1 MFNGSWNDFDGDWD
15 QQQQQQQQQ
24 LEVAE
29 YSAGQDEQ
37 YDPWLAQSQ
46 DQQQQQQ
53 QQLQLQLKAPGDE
66 EEVCIK
72 HSFAFLS
79 MQPEAVGWPSS
90 TIMTTLLGSVTAASS
105 SISSSL
111 STSLA
116 STGILNGSL
125 DSYLVLDS
133 ACSHRPVFRIR
144 GFFRTIAYDASVKM
158 VDSNG
163 KSTVAEGIGEA
174 MCSLTTVSPT
184 GAPAGSVNLAF
195 SEAVLST

>member
-1 MFNGSWNDFDGDWD
+1 
-15 QQQQQQQQQ
+15 
-24 LEVAE
+24 
-29 YSAGQDEQ
+29 
-37 YDPWLAQSQ
+37 
-46 DQQQQQQ
+46 
-53 QQLQLQLKAPGDE
+53 
-66 EEVCIK
+66 
-72 HSFAFLS
+72 
-79 MQPEAVGWPSS
+79 MQPETIGWPSS
-90 TIMTTLLGSVTAASS
+90 TTMTTLLSSVTAASS
-105 SISSSL
+105 STSSSL
-111 STSLA
+111 STSSA

-174 MCSLTTVSPT
+174 MCSLPTVSPT

-195 SEAVLST
+195 SEAVLNTKCPVNLLAVSNLLIDKDGKARDNDVSFKKLKITLSESDPATRKIIPIEYKHGLFVVRFALLFAASVAPANSKKE